1 MVTVLM
7 NCLLFGLVLDVG
19 GVNILHPVE
28 SNFTASIESKP
39 KSLIESKTKSLSN
52 PCDWCTKGQYC
63 ANGKYCIFY
72 TKEFTN
78 KVRTLITQ
86 SLIESVLD
94 VGGVNILHPV
104 ESNFTASIKSKPKSL
119 SNPCDW
125 CIKGQYCANGKYC
138 IFYTKEFTNEVRT
151 ATQILIES
159 ETKSLIE
166 SEM

>member
-1 MVTVLM
+1 M

-78 KVRTLITQ
+78 EVRTLTQ
-86 SLIESVLD
+86 GLIESETKSLIESKPKSL
-94 VGGVNILHPV
+94 I
-104 ESNFTASIKSKPKSL
+104 ESKPKSLIESKPESLIESKTKSL
-119 SNPCDW
+119 SNPCDL
-125 CIKGQYCANGKYC
+125 CTKGQYCANGKYC
-138 IFYTKEFTNEVRT
+138 IFYTKEFTNIVRT
-151 ATQILIES
+151 LTQ
-159 ETKSLIE
+159 
-166 SEM
+166 